1 MLRLR
6 KPPPPRVPLVAAG
19 GIQIKDDGQS
29 CATPISLLELIG
41 YSVFQ
46 VLRRFQIEN
55 KNKLREN
62 LSNDRNNRVKPRFPV
77 EHPELES
84 YLNAQL
90 DMLALLELHSLLML

>member
-46 VLRRFQIEN
+46 VLRTIKQKTRRGNLFKDA
-55 KNKLREN
+55 KNKTSRVHLRS
-62 LSNDRNNRVKPRFPV
+62 LVVMLLACHPV
-77 EHPELES
+77 
-84 YLNAQL
+84 
-90 DMLALLELHSLLML
+90 LLIMP